1 MEIKRI
7 VEKLM
12 RQYDTN
18 APFKLAAQLNIV
30 LQHVRLGN
38 T

>member
-1 MEIKRI
+1 MDIKRI

-12 RQYDTN
+12 RKHDTN
-18 APFKLAAQLNIV
+18 DPFKLATHLNIV
-30 LQHVRLGN
+30 VQHVRLGN